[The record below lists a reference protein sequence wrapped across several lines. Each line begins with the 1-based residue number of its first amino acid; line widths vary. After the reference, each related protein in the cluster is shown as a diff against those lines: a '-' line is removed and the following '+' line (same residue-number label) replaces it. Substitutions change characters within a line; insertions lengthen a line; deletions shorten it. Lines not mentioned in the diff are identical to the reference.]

1 MKRFLLPLL
10 ALLIIGIWASYN
22 TFFNTMSST
31 RMAREVARVSGQ
43 PASALMLQT
52 SADSSFVSAAPAGM
66 AVAAP
71 AEAPAAEGGNQAG
84 QPVASAASSVL
95 DSRKIIRNAY
105 LRIEAE
111 DVVSAL
117 NTATRLSEQVGG
129 YVVTSRTWRNGD
141 LPYATLSFAVPVD
154 RFEEA
159 LTQTRTLGEVQD
171 ENVTSQDVT
180 GQFVDLEARIANLE
194 ATAVRIR
201 SFLEDTKKVEEALN
215 VNRELSNVESEL
227 EILKGQRN
235 TLSQQTSFSTVTIEF
250 FPVPPVVTT
259 GEVLETVQT
268 WSPVRTFND
277 ALDVLLT
284 LARIGIDLAIWVL
297 TIGLPLLLVLS
308 VLWWIIRHL
317 FGIRARVAA

>member
-10 ALLIIGIWASYN
+10 VLLIIGIVVGWN
-22 TFFNTMSST
+22 TWIDTLPRT
-31 RMAREVARVSGQ
+31 RMSREVDRVTGQ
-43 PASALMLQT
+43 PASALLLQT
-52 SADSSFVSAAPAGM
+52 SAESSSIAAMNIAAPV
-66 AVAAP
+66 AV
-71 AEAPAAEGGNQAG
+71 EAPAAEGSSPVNQ
-84 QPVASAASSVL
+84 SATGVTSSVL

-129 YVVTSRTWRNGD
+129 YIVTARTWRAGD
-141 LPYATLSFAVPVD
+141 LPYATLSFAVPVE

-194 ATAVRIR
+194 ATAARIR

-235 TLSQQTSFSTVTIEF
+235 TLAQQTSFSTVTIEF

-259 GEVLETVQT
+259 GEVLETVQS

-284 LARIGIDLAIWVL
+284 LARTGIDLAIWVL
-297 TIGLPLLLVLS
+297 TIGLPSLLVLS
-308 VLWWIIRHL
+308 LLWWIVRRL
-317 FGIRARVAA
+317 FGLWARVAA

>member
-1 MKRFLLPLL
+1 MKRFLFSLFVL
-10 ALLIIGIWASYN
+10 LLIGALAACSAAS
-22 TFFNTMSST
+22 
-31 RMAREVARVSGQ
+31 E
-43 PASALMLQT
+43 
-52 SADSSFVSAAPAGM
+52 AAPAGDSAASAEQPASVMM
-66 AVAAP
+66 ADTSAAGGTAGIAP
-71 AEAPAAEGGNQAG
+71 AAAPAAESGSQAS
-84 QPVASAASSVL
+84 QTLPASASSVL

-105 LRIEAE
+105 LQVKAQ

-129 YVVTSRTWRNGD
+129 YVVSSRTWRNGD
-141 LPYATLSFAVPVD
+141 LPYATLSFAVPVE

-194 ATAVRIR
+194 ATAERIR
-201 SFLEDTKKVEEALN
+201 SFLAETKKVEEALN
-215 VNRELSNVESEL
+215 VNRELSTVESEL
-227 EILKGQRN
+227 EVLKGQRN
-235 TLSQQTSFSTVTIEF
+235 TLAQQTAFSTVNIDF
-250 FPVPPVVTT
+250 IPVPPVVTT

-284 LARIGIDLAIWVL
+284 LARAGVDLAIWAL

-308 VLWWIIRHL
+308 LLWWIIRRL
-317 FGIRARVAA
+317 FGIRVRAAA

>member
-1 MKRFLLPLL
+1 MKRFIVPLL
-10 ALLIIGIWASYN
+10 VLLIIGIVASRNAFTN
-22 TFFNTMSST
+22 TLSST
-31 RMAREVARVSGQ
+31 RMSAEVDRVTGQ
-43 PASALMLQT
+43 PASALLLQT
-52 SADSSFVSAAPAGM
+52 SAESSSIAAMNIAAPAAM
-66 AVAAP
+66 
-71 AEAPAAEGGNQAG
+71 EAPAAEGSSPVNQ
-84 QPVASAASSVL
+84 SATGMTSSVL

-105 LRIEAE
+105 LRIEAQ

-129 YVVTSRTWRNGD
+129 YIVTARTWRNGE
-141 LPYATLSFAVPVD
+141 LPYATLSFAVPVE

-194 ATAVRIR
+194 ATAERIR
-201 SFLEDTKKVEEALN
+201 GFLDATKTVAEALN
-215 VNRELSNVESEL
+215 VNRELSAIESEL
-227 EILKGQRN
+227 EVLKGQRN
-235 TLSQQTSFSTVTIEF
+235 TLSQQTSFSTVNIDF
-250 FPVPPVVTT
+250 IPVPPVVTT

-284 LARIGIDLAIWVL
+284 LARTGVDLAIWVL

-308 VLWWIIRHL
+308 ILWWIIRRL
-317 FGIRARVAA
+317 FGLWMRVAA

>member
-1 MKRFLLPLL
+1 
-10 ALLIIGIWASYN
+10 
-22 TFFNTMSST
+22 
-31 RMAREVARVSGQ
+31 
-43 PASALMLQT
+43 
-52 SADSSFVSAAPAGM
+52 M

>member
-10 ALLIIGIWASYN
+10 VLLIIGIVAGWNAWID
-22 TFFNTMSST
+22 TLPRT
-31 RMAREVARVSGQ
+31 RMAREVDRVTGQ

-52 SADSSFVSAAPAGM
+52 GAESSSITAMDIAAPI
-66 AVAAP
+66 AV
-71 AEAPAAEGGNQAG
+71 EAPAAEGSSPVNQ
-84 QPVASAASSVL
+84 SATEITSSVL

-129 YVVTSRTWRNGD
+129 YIVTVRTWRAGD
-141 LPYATLSFAVPVD
+141 LPYATLSFAVPVE

-194 ATAVRIR
+194 ATAARIR
-201 SFLEDTKKVEEALN
+201 SFLADTKKVEEALN

-235 TLSQQTSFSTVTIEF
+235 TLAQQTSFSTVTIEF

-259 GEVLETVQT
+259 GEVLETVQS

-284 LARIGIDLAIWVL
+284 LARTGIDLAIWVL
-297 TIGLPLLLVLS
+297 TIGLPSLLVLS
-308 VLWWIIRHL
+308 LLWWIVRRL
-317 FGIRARVAA
+317 FGLWARVAA

>member
-1 MKRFLLPLL
+1 MKRFLASFFSIFLIG
-10 ALLIIGIWASYN
+10 ALVACGAPAAAPVAPAGGGAEQSAS
-22 TFFNTMSST
+22 SIV
-31 RMAREVARVSGQ
+31 E
-43 PASALMLQT
+43 T
-52 SADSSFVSAAPAGM
+52 SADSSAAPA
-66 AVAAP
+66 AA
-71 AEAPAAEGGNQAG
+71 AAPAAEGGSPVSQAG
-84 QPVASAASSVL
+84 TGMATSVL

-105 LRIEAE
+105 LQIEAQ

-117 NTATRLSEQVGG
+117 NTATRLSEKVGG
-129 YVVTSRTWRNGD
+129 YVVTSRTWRAGD
-141 LPYATLSFAVPVD
+141 LPYATLSFAVPVA

-180 GQFVDLEARIANLE
+180 GQFVDLEARITNLE
-194 ATAVRIR
+194 ATATRIR
-201 SFLEDTKKVEEALN
+201 SFLDETKTVAEALN
-215 VNRELSNVESEL
+215 VNRELSTIESEL
-227 EILKGQRN
+227 EVLKGQRN

-250 FPVPPVVTT
+250 MPVPPVVTT

-284 LARIGIDLAIWVL
+284 LARAGIDLAIWVV

-308 VLWWIIRHL
+308 LLWWIIRRL
-317 FGIRARVAA
+317 LGIRLHTAA

>member
-1 MKRFLLPLL
+1 MKRFIVPLL
-10 ALLIIGIWASYN
+10 VLLIIGIVASRNAFTN
-22 TFFNTMSST
+22 TLSST
-31 RMAREVARVSGQ
+31 RMSAEVDRVTGQ
-43 PASALMLQT
+43 PASALLLQT
-52 SADSSFVSAAPAGM
+52 SAESSSIAAMNIAAPAAM
-66 AVAAP
+66 
-71 AEAPAAEGGNQAG
+71 EAPAAEGSSPVNQ
-84 QPVASAASSVL
+84 SATGMTSSVL

-105 LRIEAE
+105 LRIEAQ

-117 NTATRLSEQVGG
+117 NAATRLSEQVGG
-129 YVVTSRTWRNGD
+129 YIVTARTWRNGE
-141 LPYATLSFAVPVD
+141 LPYATLSFAVPVE

-194 ATAVRIR
+194 ATAERIR
-201 SFLEDTKKVEEALN
+201 GFLDATKTVAEALN
-215 VNRELSNVESEL
+215 VNRELSAIESEL
-227 EILKGQRN
+227 EVLKGQRN
-235 TLSQQTSFSTVTIEF
+235 TLSQQTSFSTVNIDF
-250 FPVPPVVTT
+250 IPVPPVVTT

-284 LARIGIDLAIWVL
+284 LARTGIDLAIWVL

-308 VLWWIIRHL
+308 ILWWIIRRL
-317 FGIRARVAA
+317 FGLWMRVAA